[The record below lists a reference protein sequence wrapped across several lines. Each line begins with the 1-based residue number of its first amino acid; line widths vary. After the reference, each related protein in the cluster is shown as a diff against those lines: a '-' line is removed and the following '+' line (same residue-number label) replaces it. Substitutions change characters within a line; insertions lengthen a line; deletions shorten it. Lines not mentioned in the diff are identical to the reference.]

1 MKRLSILICNNCYY
15 RLALIT
21 STIVYRFFYRGIMKK
36 FILGCILLSS
46 SSLASALSLD
56 AQRSIFTET
65 LDLQD
70 QQQWEKANKQISNL
84 ANYPLTYLT
93 QYNYMNANI
102 AEVSD
107 KEVLD
112 FLEANKNKAV
122 SNNLQ
127 RTYLFHLAKEKRW
140 ADFLKTRSNIPN
152 HPSLQCYY
160 LQASISQ
167 GAGKTVWPE
176 AQKIWLSKTGLPT
189 ACGSVYQ
196 YYEDNNIL
204 TQADIWQ
211 RFQLAYNKDKPTLM
225 RSLARKLKDKKQQAL
240 AKNIL
245 ALHKNPSQLSKS
257 RLFNSREADSFPF
270 AVHSLKRLAKRDIGK
285 AMQIFSKLDK
295 KVKFTKDEQ
304 KEIKIQFATTIIQNN
319 KTWLF
324 GWLDKELQFLDNV
337 SLIEQRI
344 RYAIKLEDWKNIEH
358 WIKKLPEEE
367 RDSTSWSYWQARVL
381 EHKGDSINATKLY
394 KKVATQ
400 RSYHGFMAAEK
411 LGLNF
416 PFNAETIEEKHG
428 SLKSLDTELTL
439 IKELIFHQLNQQ
451 AKRQWLQ
458 LLNRTTPELQQ
469 QLGLYAFSKGWAHL
483 SVLASI
489 HSKSW
494 DALNIRFPNA
504 HPELFIKEAKKYDLE
519 ETYIYAI
526 TRRESSFDEHAK
538 SPVGASGYMQLM
550 PRTAKETARKINLK
564 EYKKVEQLNQ
574 GKFNVR
580 LGTAYFNGLLKYYKG
595 NRLLATA
602 AYNAGPNRV
611 DKWFSSSKKK
621 GKKGIKMDSW
631 VESIPYHETRAYVKS
646 ILVYNVI
653 YQHMLNKPLKF
664 LKKTELL
671 GIY

>member
-1 MKRLSILICNNCYY
+1 
-15 RLALIT
+15 
-21 STIVYRFFYRGIMKK
+21 MKK

-70 QQQWEKANKQISNL
+70 QQQWEKANKQMNNL
-84 ANYPLTYLT
+84 TNYPLTYLT

-107 KEVLD
+107 KEVLS
-112 FLEANKNKAV
+112 FLQSNKNKAV
-122 SNNLQ
+122 SNDLQ
-127 RTYLFHLAKEKRW
+127 RTYLFYLAKEKRW
-140 ADFLKTRSNIPN
+140 ADFLKIRGDMPN
-152 HPSLQCYY
+152 DSTLQCYY

-167 GAGKTVWPE
+167 EQGQTVWPE

-189 ACGSVYQ
+189 ACASVYQ
-196 YYEDNNIL
+196 HYEDNNTL
-204 TQADIWQ
+204 TQTDIWQ

-225 RSLARKLKDKKQQAL
+225 RSLARKLKNQKQQAL
-240 AKNIL
+240 AKKII
-245 ALHKNPSQLSKS
+245 ALHKKPSQLSKS
-257 RLFNSREADSFPF
+257 SLFNSRESDSFPF
-270 AVHSLKRLAKRDIGK
+270 VVHSLKRLAKKDIGK
-285 AMQIFSKLDK
+285 AMQVFSKLEK
-295 KVKFTKDEQ
+295 KVKFTLDEQ
-304 KEIKIQFATTIIQNN
+304 KEIKIQFATTIVQGR

-324 GWLDKELQFLDNV
+324 SWLDKELQALDNT

-358 WIKKLPEEE
+358 WIKKLPEEK
-367 RDSTSWSYWQARVL
+367 RNSTSWSYWQARVL
-381 EHKGDSINATKLY
+381 EHKGDSDKATALY
-394 KKVATQ
+394 QEVATH

-416 PFNAETIEEKHG
+416 PFNADSIEKKHG
-428 SLKSLDTELTL
+428 SLKGLDKELTL
-439 IKELIFHQLNQQ
+439 IEELVFHQLNQQ
-451 AKRQWLQ
+451 AKQQWLR
-458 LLNRTTPELQQ
+458 LLNTSTPELQQ

-489 HSKSW
+489 NSKSW
-494 DALNIRFPNA
+494 DALNIRFPSA
-504 HPELFIKEAKKYDLE
+504 QPELFTREARKYDLE

-580 LGTAYFNGLLKYYKG
+580 LGTAYFDSLLKYYKG

-611 DKWFSSSKKK
+611 DKWFSASKKK
-621 GKKGIKMDSW
+621 GKKGIQMDSW
-631 VESIPYHETRAYVKS
+631 VESIPYYETRAYVKS
-646 ILVYNVI
+646 VLVYNVI
-653 YQHMLNKPLKF
+653 YQHMLDKPLKF
-664 LKKTELL
+664 IKKKELL
-671 GIY
+671 GSY